1 MSTRLYGFIK
11 LSCILF
17 MLAACNIRPI
27 PSLIP
32 TQTRPVITSTPATV
46 ETISPT
52 ETLPVKTPEIGTQTP
67 DPSPELCQLGLGLRQ
82 QTTSILGSYQ
92 EHPGFVMTATVGMA
106 EEYYP
111 QLDGWIR
118 TLGAPS
124 LEALERK
131 ARRAEENGIP
141 YEALSYGLETSES
154 TPDEEWQDL
163 VGSTRKAKLIAEKY
177 GKLLVMGPGFRLM
190 SENEDKYPVLA
201 EIADIWML
209 QTQRLQIDP
218 PGEKYRAEVER
229 IIDLIRSGNTD
240 MSIWG
245 QITFPPD
252 RVPDSS
258 EWLAYHESIDDLVTG
273 TYIGIYT
280 WDSVNNDQL
289 VMNAEEIYAQ
299 LCRDE
304 G

>member
-1 MSTRLYGFIK
+1 MNDKLHRFIK
-11 LSCILF
+11 STSILLA
-17 MLAACNIRPI
+17 LAACNIRPI

-32 TQTRPVITSTPATV
+32 TQERVIDTKTPGVTD
-46 ETISPT
+46 TISPT
-52 ETLPVKTPEIGTQTP
+52 VILPVNTPEKGTQTP
-67 DPSPELCQLGLGLRQ
+67 DPSPEEFELGLGLRQ
-82 QTTSILGSYQ
+82 QTVPIVIAY
-92 EHPGFVMTATVGMA
+92 HDCPGFVMTANVGMA
-106 EEYYP
+106 DEYFP
-111 QLDGWIR
+111 KINDWIR

-141 YEALSYGLETSES
+141 YDALSYGLETSES

-163 VGSTRKAKLIAEKY
+163 VGSTRAAKSIAEKY

-190 SENEDKYPVLA
+190 SENEDKYPALA

-218 PGEKYRAEVER
+218 PGIEYRDEVER
-229 IIDLIRSGNTD
+229 IVDLIRSGNPKIL
-240 MSIWG
+240 IWA

-252 RVPDSS
+252 REPDSS
-258 EWLAYHESIDDLVTG
+258 EWLAYRESIIDLVDG

-280 WDSVNNDQL
+280 WDSVDNEQL
-289 VMNAEEIYAQ
+289 AMNAEKIYA
-299 LCRDE
+299 LGCSDE